1 MSVDKLFP
9 IVQIIINV
17 ANFIKNSSGYT
28 VTGWYKNGT
37 KNDIIF
43 LIQTLQSIA
52 KIIIKA
58 TNTTNSIPAI

>member
-17 ANFIKNSSGYT
+17 ANFITNSSGYT